1 MKGIFR
7 SLGLA
12 ISLYALSAIA
22 QDRPSMV
29 ATEAVDAVLT
39 VRAVNYA
46 ERTVT
51 FATQQGDLQTIK
63 VPDAAQNL
71 DQVYAGA
78 RFKVRYLQSV
88 VVEVVDVDSQPS
100 AQEAQK
106 MELAAKG
113 DNPGGVI
120 VSVKQVTARVED
132 IDYANRLVAV
142 RGPKGNVSIFKVRP
156 EVRRFGNVQIGDT
169 IVLRYTEALG
179 MSMIKQ

>member
-1 MKGIFR
+1 MKGIFC
-7 SLGLA
+7 SVGLA
-12 ISLYALSAIA
+12 VSLYAVSAVA
-22 QDRPSMV
+22 QDRPGMV
-29 ATEAVDAVLT
+29 VTEAVDAVLT

-51 FATQQGDLQTIK
+51 FATPQGDLQTIK
-63 VPDAAQNL
+63 VPDEAQNL

-88 VVEVVDVDSQPS
+88 VVDVVDVESKPS

-120 VSVKQVTARVED
+120 VNVKQVTARVED
-132 IDYANRLVAV
+132 IDYANRLVAI
-142 RGPKGNVSIFKVRP
+142 RGPQGKVSIFKVGP

-169 IVLRYTEALG
+169 IVVRYTEALG